1 MNINH
6 PEIRKTNP
14 LWDRLKKPIIL
25 ITYTCVLVFLLFNM
39 DVLWSIIAHGI
50 SLVVPFFAGMGI
62 ALVVNVFVKLYENY
76 VFAFL
81 NKKDSR
87 LWKKCRR
94 GVCVFLSFL
103 TLLLILLGILFFVI
117 PELISSITR
126 FTANAP
132 SYAARFSQEVYN
144 LLSSLNITQDQIN
157 SLRLDWSSLIS
168 QATQFTTNLMTY
180 AVNATM
186 TVANGVFITAMS
198 FIFSCYMLFGK
209 ERLTTNL
216 KRVVYAFLPKIAA
229 HQVVE
234 IGILSNRIFSN
245 FVRGLLTEAVVWFF
259 LCYISMSL
267 LGLPYALL
275 LSTLVAL
282 CSMIPIIGP
291 YISMFTGGFI
301 LLLVNPWNCATFI
314 VMFLILQQIEGNLI
328 YPRVVGTSVGLPG
341 IWVLLSIIAF
351 GNLLGIV
358 GILLGIPITS
368 IAYTLLKNAT
378 AYRLRDRN
386 ITTEQIL
393 RNDPDWSPEDDK
405 AG

>member
-1 MNINH
+1 MNTK
-6 PEIRKTNP
+6 EILKKNK
-14 LWDRLKKPIIL
+14 LLEQLKKPIIL
-25 ITYTCVLVFLLFNM
+25 ITYTAILIFLLFNM

-50 SLVVPFFAGMGI
+50 SLVIPFFVGMGI

-81 NKKDSR
+81 NKRNYKI
-87 LWKKCRR
+87 WKRFRR
-94 GVCVFLSFL
+94 GVCVILSFL
-103 TLLLILLGILFFVI
+103 TLILIILGILLFVI

-132 SYAARFSQEVYN
+132 SYATRFSQELYR
-144 LLSSLNITQDQIN
+144 LLEKLNITQEQIN
-157 SLRLDWSSLIS
+157 SLHLDWNSLIS

-180 AVNATM
+180 AVSATM

-198 FIFSCYMLFGK
+198 FIFSFYMLFGK

-216 KRVVYAFLPKIAA
+216 KRVVYAFLPKTLA

-234 IGILSNRIFSN
+234 IGILSNKIFSN

-259 LCYISMSL
+259 LCYISMSI
-267 LGLPYALL
+267 LGLPYSLL

-314 VMFLILQQIEGNLI
+314 IMFLILQQIEGNLI
-328 YPRVVGTSVGLPG
+328 YPRVVGTSIGLPG

-351 GNLLGIV
+351 GNLLGIA

-368 IAYTLLKNAT
+368 IVYTLLKNAT
-378 AYRLRDRN
+378 TYRLRDKN
-386 ITTEQIL
+386 ITTDQIL
-393 RNDPDWSPEDDK
+393 RNDPDWSPEDEE
-405 AG
+405 